1 MFNLTFAH
9 SMPTCTIL
17 ILHIFEIR
25 RDEPFHK
32 NKIKSVFLTINYFFY
47 VTKIGGIFFS
57 CVTH

>member
-32 NKIKSVFLTINYFFY
+32 NKIKSVFLTI
-47 VTKIGGIFFS
+47 IFFTLLKLVAFFS
-57 CVTH
+57 LV